1 MKLLLDLLISLSKSK
16 LDQLENNLSIK
27 HITISNYEKDLTRLG
42 DYDLSIGSGKTVQ
55 EKASF
60 HE

>member
-42 DYDLSIGSGKTVQ
+42 DYDLWIGSGKTIQ